1 MKPGLVPL
9 LCRALIVS
17 LMSLSFQSGAAMIG
31 TDQATRPATQSD
43 RVQIQSLLTRAEVA
57 NQLQALGVDVKMAQ
71 DRVSLMTD
79 DEARTLADTVN
90 SVPAGADGGLV
101 VVIIVLAIFAWWWW
115 YRNLR

>member
-9 LCRALIVS
+9 ICRALIVS
-17 LMSLSFQSGAAMIG
+17 LMSLSFQSGAGMIG
-31 TDQATRPATQSD
+31 TDQATTPATQAD
-43 RVQIQSLLTRAEVA
+43 RVQIQNLLTRAEVA
-57 NQLQALGVDVKMAQ
+57 NQLEALGVDVKMAQ
-71 DRVSLMTD
+71 ARVSAMSD
-79 DEARTLADTVN
+79 DEARALAGTLN